1 MASKVN
7 GVTLGV
13 DVSKD
18 WLEVYDW
25 SQERLYRVAN
35 EAGAIKEW
43 LVAVDRTS
51 KVRLALEPTSHYHLA
66 VVQAACR
73 RGHEVYLV
81 NPRQL
86 HHYRWSVGLRH
97 KSDAHDAWLLA
108 RYLAH
113 EGAVVKPYRPLDGRS
128 QMLWV
133 LLKRRGMVVDM
144 RKRIRQS
151 LGDIGIPCREMV
163 SSCERLIER
172 IDRRMERL
180 LRELDLVEACGR
192 CRTIPGV
199 GPLTAAALVAAYH
212 RGAFASSDAFVAY
225 LGLDVRLRESGTM
238 KGRRKLSKH
247 GEAEVRRV
255 LYCASHAARHEPRF
269 EAYYQRQL
277 AKGLS
282 KTAARVILARKLVRI
297 AFALL
302 NREETFQP
310 MTAEA

>member
-1 MASKVN
+1 MASNVK

-13 DVSKD
+13 DVSKS

-25 SQERLYRVAN
+25 SQQTLYRVSN
-35 EAGAIKEW
+35 ESQAIQRW
-43 LVAVDRTS
+43 LRGMEQTDG
-51 KVRLALEPTSHYHLA
+51 VRLALEPTSNYHLA
-66 VVQAACR
+66 VVQMACEL
-73 RGHEVYLV
+73 GYQVYVV

-113 EGAVVKPYRPLDGRS
+113 EGAALKPYQPLDQRS
-128 QMLWV
+128 RLLWT
-133 LLKRRGMVVDM
+133 LLKRRGMVVEV
-144 RKRIRQS
+144 RKRVRQS
-151 LGDIGIPCREMV
+151 LGEVGLPCQEIV
-163 SSCERLIER
+163 SSCTRTIAR
-172 IDRRMERL
+172 IDCRIERL
-180 LRELDLVEACGR
+180 LRALDLSDARAR
-192 CRTIPGV
+192 CCTIPGV
-199 GPLTAAALVAAYH
+199 GPLTATALVAAYQ
-212 RGAFASSDAFVAY
+212 RGVFATSDAFVAY

-238 KGRRKLSKH
+238 KGRRKLSKN

-269 EAYYQRQL
+269 EAYYQQQL

-282 KTAARVILARKLVRI
+282 KTAARMILARKLVRI

-302 NREETFQP
+302 SRGETFQP
-310 MTAEA
+310 APTGA